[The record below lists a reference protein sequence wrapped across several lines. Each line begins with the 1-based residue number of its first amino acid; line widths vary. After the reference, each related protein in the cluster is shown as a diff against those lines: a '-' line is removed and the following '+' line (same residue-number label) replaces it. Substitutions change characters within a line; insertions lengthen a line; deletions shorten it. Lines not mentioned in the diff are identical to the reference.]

1 MQKMKYSGIEWIG
14 EIPDNWDKIK
24 IKNLCN
30 KIYAGGTPSTDVFE
44 YWDGDIPWLPSGACH
59 DNIIN
64 QANIFITEK
73 GYKNSSTK
81 LIPKNT
87 TIIAMTGATCA
98 NVGYI
103 TFDSCANQSVTAFVN
118 NHNLLFSKYLFYTL
132 QGAREYILTYQTGGA
147 QAGINVENCRN
158 LIIPITG
165 IKEQKLI
172 ADFLNNKV
180 SVIDNIISDLNNQ
193 IEILNKYKIQLIT
206 ETIKSGLDANAKMID
221 SGKKWI
227 GKINFNS
234 KLIRLKNYSYLKG
247 RIGWQGL
254 TSDEFI
260 DKGPYCVTGTDFI
273 NGKINWDTCYH
284 ISEKR
289 YNMDYNIQ
297 LKVGDL
303 LVTKDGT
310 IGKLAIVDNLP
321 DKACLNSHLLII
333 RPLSN
338 DYTNKYLYYVMKSNI
353 FKEYSNLL
361 ANGSTMDSL
370 SQEKIGNFV
379 FPSYELET
387 QNRISNYLDKK
398 CSEIEEILNS
408 KIKQKEQM
416 EQYKKSVIYEYV
428 TGKKRVEGAEEL
440 YG

>member
-158 LIIPITG
+158 SIIPITG

-172 ADFLNNKV
+172 ADFLDNKV

-193 IEILNKYKIQLIT
+193 IEILNKYKTQLIT

>member
-1 MQKMKYSGIEWIG
+1 
-14 EIPDNWDKIK
+14 
-24 IKNLCN
+24 
-30 KIYAGGTPSTDVFE
+30 
-44 YWDGDIPWLPSGACH
+44 
-59 DNIIN
+59 
-64 QANIFITEK
+64 
-73 GYKNSSTK
+73 
-81 LIPKNT
+81 
-87 TIIAMTGATCA
+87 
-98 NVGYI
+98 
-103 TFDSCANQSVTAFVN
+103 
-118 NHNLLFSKYLFYTL
+118 
-132 QGAREYILTYQTGGA
+132 
-147 QAGINVENCRN
+147 
-158 LIIPITG
+158 
-165 IKEQKLI
+165 
-172 ADFLNNKV
+172 
-180 SVIDNIISDLNNQ
+180 
-193 IEILNKYKIQLIT
+193 
-206 ETIKSGLDANAKMID
+206 
-221 SGKKWI
+221 
-227 GKINFNS
+227 
-234 KLIRLKNYSYLKG
+234 
-247 RIGWQGL
+247 
-254 TSDEFI
+254 
-260 DKGPYCVTGTDFI
+260 
-273 NGKINWDTCYH
+273 
-284 ISEKR
+284 
-289 YNMDYNIQ
+289 MDYNIQ

-379 FPSYELET
+379 FPSYELEA

>member
-172 ADFLNNKV
+172 ADFLDNKV

-193 IEILNKYKIQLIT
+193 IEILNKYKTQLIT